1 MLSQIPKNW
10 DAQKISKIQKSP
22 NKSNSNNTET
32 KRIFSFLK
40 AGGFGFE
47 IVSGEAATTS
57 PYRSFFSSCFGPY
70 LLGVDMSTFPLCVM
84 KIYYAC
90 FTMQRYTVHLGWW
103 TSMIR
108 WQSLPNHEC
117 SLTLEYVYI
126 FKAYTTD
133 AYPCFIGSEIY
144 HVCDCPHPCQLVTC
158 GFTMCMKHTT
168 CLVLRCASVCLRPSI
183 LVHAVH
189 TNMKP
194 CRCAMVHLTWIYTRF
209 FPWKYGNFLPYFHC
223 ENLVRITLCVPWRTW
238 SKILSIFCNKK

>member
-10 DAQKISKIQKSP
+10 DAQKISKIRKSP

-90 FTMQRYTVHLGWW
+90 FTMQRYTVHLALIDLSFHLALG
-103 TSMIR
+103 
-108 WQSLPNHEC
+108 
-117 SLTLEYVYI
+117 
-126 FKAYTTD
+126 
-133 AYPCFIGSEIY
+133 
-144 HVCDCPHPCQLVTC
+144 
-158 GFTMCMKHTT
+158 HTFW
-168 CLVLRCASVCLRPSI
+168 VLICLRFHF
-183 LVHAVH
+183 V
-189 TNMKP
+189 
-194 CRCAMVHLTWIYTRF
+194 W
-209 FPWKYGNFLPYFHC
+209 WKYIMHALQCKGIPC
-223 ENLVRITLCVPWRTW
+223 T
-238 SKILSIFCNKK
+238 